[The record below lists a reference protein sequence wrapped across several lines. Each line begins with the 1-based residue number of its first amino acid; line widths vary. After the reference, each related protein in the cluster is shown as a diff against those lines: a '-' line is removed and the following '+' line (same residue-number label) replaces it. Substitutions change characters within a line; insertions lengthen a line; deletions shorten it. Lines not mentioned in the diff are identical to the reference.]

1 MDEKQFPTFE
11 QLHPA
16 LGPDMM
22 SWMHDMVSPDKPPVG
37 GRSVGAKPK
46 KVRNEHRSASLR
58 RHSPLLH
65 SLRRKMLQK
74 HRAIYSRK
82 ARPSLHHGQASRIV
96 TVKEAAALR
105 RFLIDHFPL
114 MLPEHNHG
122 VARLSEATAT
132 LLLDRMPFR
141 LCLSVFWGDTAG
153 TYAN

>member
-1 MDEKQFPTFE
+1 MT
-11 QLHPA
+11 
-16 LGPDMM
+16 
-22 SWMHDMVSPDKPPVG
+22 W
-37 GRSVGAKPK
+37 SVGINLPLAGAQLAPSLR
-46 KVRNEHRSASLR
+46 KVRNEYRSASLR

-122 VARLSEATAT
+122 VARLSEA
-132 LLLDRMPFR
+132 
-141 LCLSVFWGDTAG
+141 
-153 TYAN
+153 